1 MYVGTFF
8 FYWIW
13 RKRYCLILQNF
24 LTAEH
29 KKKEKYYYLSSLFVT
44 GDDLLSRVVSNQVP
58 SALKGLTSVFGMRTG
73 GSPSPLS
80 PEWLNVLL
88 AHSQLHSKVQ
98 VSFQS
103 IFFLFSWPVYSL
115 SRLRTSLRPISI
127 GKLNALL
134 RLHTRPINLV
144 VFKGSYTIK
153 VGYLILRWVS
163 RLDAFSVYPIQ
174 TSLPSCATG
183 VTTGAQ

>member
-24 LTAEH
+24 LPAEH
-29 KKKEKYYYLSSLFVT
+29 KKKRQYLTISSLLVT

-103 IFFLFSWPVYSL
+103 IFFFSHDLYIVSL
-115 SRLRTSLRPISI
+115 DYEQ
-127 GKLNALL
+127 AFDLL
-134 RLHTRPINLV
+134 
-144 VFKGSYTIK
+144 
-153 VGYLILRWVS
+153 VS
-163 RLDAFSVYPIQ
+163 VNSTHY
-174 TSLPSCATG
+174 CAYIPDLSTL
-183 VTTGAQ
+183 